1 MAKDAQIPRSE
12 APVLAVSGLTTR
24 LRTRAGEVTVVD
36 GLDFTVAAGE
46 TLAVVGESGSGKSMT
61 ALSLMRLLPEA
72 VAFNAGGSVRFN
84 GREVLTLSE
93 REMRGLCGADI
104 SMIFQEPMTSLN
116 PVMRIGRQ
124 LEEVF
129 EEHRPDLSR
138 AERRDKARELLKLVR
153 IPDPDRVLDELPHRL
168 SGGMRQRVMIAM
180 ALACDPK
187 LLIADEPTT
196 ALDATVQAQILDLL
210 RALQAEL
217 GLAILLITHN
227 LGVVAENAHRVLV
240 MYAGRKVE
248 EAPVADLFRAPKHP
262 YTRGLLRALPN
273 PEAEDDGPRAPLM
286 EIPGI
291 VPALSALPKGC
302 AFALRCAAVMP
313 ICTESRPALT
323 AVGSGAVACFLATV
337 DQEALA

>member
-1 MAKDAQIPRSE
+1 MTTGALPHTGAP
-12 APVLAVSGLTTR
+12 PVLAVRGLTTR
-24 LRTRAGEVTVVD
+24 LKTRAGEVTVVD
-36 GLDFTVAAGE
+36 GLDFTVHAGE
-46 TLAVVGESGSGKSMT
+46 TLAIVGESGSGKSMT

-72 VAFNAGGSVRFN
+72 VAFNAGGSALLN
-84 GREVLTLSE
+84 GRDLLAVSE
-93 REMRGLCGADI
+93 REMRGLRGADI

-129 EEHRPDLSR
+129 EEHKPELSR
-138 AERRDKARELLKLVR
+138 AQRRARAADLLKLVR
-153 IPDPDRVLDELPHRL
+153 IPDPERVLDELPHRL

-217 GLAILLITHN
+217 GLAIVLITHN

-248 EAPVADLFRAPKHP
+248 EAPVAELFAAPRHP

-273 PEAEDDGPRAPLM
+273 PDAADAGPRVPLM

-302 AFALRCAAVMP
+302 AFGPRCPVALPACAE
-313 ICTESRPALT
+313 TRPELRP
-323 AVGSGAVACFLATV
+323 VGRGSAACLLVTPA
-337 DQEALA
+337 EALA

>member
-1 MAKDAQIPRSE
+1 MSGAPSSSPAAR
-12 APVLAVSGLTTR
+12 PVLEVRGLTTR
-24 LRTRAGEVTVVD
+24 LLSRAGEVTVVD
-36 GLDFTVAAGE
+36 ALDLTVHAGE
-46 TLAVVGESGSGKSMT
+46 TLAIVGESGSGKSMT
-61 ALSLMRLLPEA
+61 ALSLMRLLPDG
-72 VAFNAGGSVRFN
+72 VARNGGGTALLD
-84 GREVLTLSE
+84 GRDLLVLPE
-93 REMRGLCGADI
+93 REMRRLRGADI
-104 SMIFQEPMTSLN
+104 AMIFQEPMTSLN

-129 EEHRPDLSR
+129 EEHRPDLDR
-138 AERRDKARELLKLVR
+138 AGRRAHAADLLRKVR
-153 IPDPDRVLDELPHRL
+153 IPDPERVLDNLPHHL

-210 RALQAEL
+210 RTLQAEL
-217 GLAILLITHN
+217 GLAIILITHN

-248 EAPVADLFRAPKHP
+248 EAPVAELFRAPRHP

-273 PEAEDDGPRAPLM
+273 PEAEGEGARVPLM

-291 VPALSALPKGC
+291 VPALSALPRGC
-302 AFALRCAAVMP
+302 AFGPRCP
-313 ICTESRPALT
+313 IIGPACEEARPALRVLGGT
-323 AVGSGAVACFLATV
+323 AVACFRAE
-337 DQEALA
+337 EAVP

>member
-1 MAKDAQIPRSE
+1 MAKDAQIPSPDG
-12 APVLAVSGLTTR
+12 PVLAVSGLTTR

-36 GLDFTVAAGE
+36 ALDFTVAAGE

-72 VAFNAGGSVRFN
+72 VAFNAGGTVRFN
-84 GREVLTLSE
+84 GRDVLAVSE
-93 REMRGLCGADI
+93 REMRRLRGADM

-129 EEHRPDLSR
+129 EEHCPDLSR
-138 AERRDKARELLKLVR
+138 AARRDKARDLLKLVR

-248 EAPVADLFRAPKHP
+248 EAPVAELFRAPRHP

-273 PEAEDDGPRAPLM
+273 PEAEDDGPRLPLM

-302 AFALRCAAVMP
+302 AFAPRCAAVMP
-313 ICTESRPALT
+313 ACTESRPALRT
-323 AVGSGAVACFLATV
+323 LGNGAVACFLATAG
-337 DQEALA
+337 QEALA

>member
-1 MAKDAQIPRSE
+1 MAKHAQILPSD

-36 GLDFTVAAGE
+36 SLDFTVTAGE

-72 VAFNAGGSVRFN
+72 VAFNAGGTVRFN
-84 GREVLTLSE
+84 GRDVLALSE
-93 REMRGLCGADI
+93 RDMRTLRGADM

-129 EEHRPDLSR
+129 EEHRPLLSR
-138 AERRDKARELLKLVR
+138 AERRDKARDLLKLVR

-227 LGVVAENAHRVLV
+227 LGVVAENADRVLV

-248 EAPVADLFRAPKHP
+248 EAPVAELFRAPRHP

-273 PEAEDDGPRAPLM
+273 PEAEDDGPRLPLM

-302 AFALRCAAVMP
+302 AFAPRCAAVVP
-313 ICTESRPALT
+313 ACTESRPALRALGNGT
-323 AVGSGAVACFLATV
+323 VACFLATA

>member
-1 MAKDAQIPRSE
+1 MAKDAQIPRSDG
-12 APVLAVSGLTTR
+12 PVLAVSGLTTR

-36 GLDFTVAAGE
+36 SLDFTVAAGE

-72 VAFNAGGSVRFN
+72 VAFNAGGTVRFN
-84 GREVLTLSE
+84 GRDVLALSE
-93 REMRGLCGADI
+93 RDMRTLRGADI

-129 EEHRPDLSR
+129 EEHRPNLSR
-138 AERRDKARELLKLVR
+138 AQRRDKARDLLKLVR

-248 EAPVADLFRAPKHP
+248 EAPVAELFRNPRHP

-273 PEAEDDGPRAPLM
+273 PEAEDDGPRLPLM

-302 AFALRCAAVMP
+302 AFAPRCAAVVP
-313 ICTESRPALT
+313 ACTVSRPTLT
-323 AVGSGAVACFLATV
+323 AIGSGAVACFLATA

>member
-1 MAKDAQIPRSE
+1 MSGAPSPSPAAR
-12 APVLAVSGLTTR
+12 PVLEVRGLTTR
-24 LRTRAGEVTVVD
+24 LLSRAGEVTVVD
-36 GLDFTVAAGE
+36 ALDLTVHAGE
-46 TLAVVGESGSGKSMT
+46 TLAIVGESGSGKSMT
-61 ALSLMRLLPEA
+61 ALSLMRLLPDG
-72 VAFNAGGSVRFN
+72 VARDGGGTALLD
-84 GREVLTLSE
+84 GRDLLALPE
-93 REMRGLCGADI
+93 REMRRLRGADI
-104 SMIFQEPMTSLN
+104 AMIFQEPMTSLN

-129 EEHRPDLSR
+129 EEHRPDLDR
-138 AERRDKARELLKLVR
+138 AGRRAHAAELLRKVR
-153 IPDPDRVLDELPHRL
+153 IPDPERVLDNLPHHL

-210 RALQAEL
+210 RTLQAEL
-217 GLAILLITHN
+217 GLAIILITHN

-248 EAPVADLFRAPKHP
+248 EAPVAELFRAPRHP

-273 PEAEDDGPRAPLM
+273 PEAEGEGARVPLM

-291 VPALSALPKGC
+291 VPALSALPRGC
-302 AFALRCAAVMP
+302 AFGPRCP
-313 ICTESRPALT
+313 IIAPACEEARPALRVLGGT
-323 AVGSGAVACFLATV
+323 AVACFRAE
-337 DQEALA
+337 EAVP